1 MYSNELKVPKRIIS
15 MEKNWKY
22 RKQLKVQQIIENTE
36 KNLDYRSE
44 FIENIYK

>member
-36 KNLDYRSE
+36 KNLNYSSE
-44 FIENIYK
+44 FIENNYK